1 MVPIDVNNDHQILVE
16 PQCLLYRWE
25 MVINS
30 KFFGSF
36 GDFTD
41 IGWKKQM
48 LVISFKKMT

>member
-41 IGWKKQM
+41 TGWKKQM